1 MESWKKTPQV
11 LIVDDSS
18 ILREVF
24 TKELAP
30 LGINVTVAVDGQR
43 ALETA
48 KSTPFDMIIT
58 DIDMPNM
65 NGFDLCINLK
75 KNPFTKAIPVI
86 MLSSLDS
93 ETNIEHGFKVGA
105 AAYVSKARAGE
116 DLRECVKDILQKALF
131 LREQT
136 VLVVD
141 DSPLIINIVKDGLI
155 QAGFQVITAENGKIA
170 LEKLKTHKPDLIISD
185 MSMPEMDGIT
195 LCSTLQADSS
205 FSGIPFVVMS
215 TSNDRAVMRR
225 MIQRGACAF
234 LVKPFNI
241 EQVVITAEKILS
253 DQYQLL
259 LKEKEKS
266 DAERN
271 LMLASITSLIEA
283 LEARDK
289 YTRGH
294 SETVAEIVVGMA
306 KEMSFSSLD
315 IENINIAG
323 KLHDLGKIGVPD
335 RILLKP
341 GPLLKEEY
349 LLIKKHPVIGA
360 TILEP
365 IKTLEPIIPAVL
377 CHHERIDGNG
387 YPKGLK
393 NSNIPLW
400 ARIIAVADTY
410 HALISDRPYRESLSQ
425 GNVLQLIEDVRS
437 TQLCP
442 ECADV
447 FLRWI
452 QEQPRPFSSSINLN
466 NA

>member
-18 ILREVF
+18 ILGKIF

-30 LGINVTVAVDGQR
+30 LGINVTAAVDGQE
-43 ALETA
+43 ALEVA

-195 LCSTLQADSS
+195 LCSILQADSS

-225 MIQRGACAF
+225 MIQRGACSF

-241 EQVVITAEKILS
+241 EQVVITAEKKFFLTSIS
-253 DQYQLL
+253 CCSKKKKKQ
-259 LKEKEKS
+259 
-266 DAERN
+266 
-271 LMLASITSLIEA
+271 MLN
-283 LEARDK
+283 
-289 YTRGH
+289 
-294 SETVAEIVVGMA
+294 EI
-306 KEMSFSSLD
+306 
-315 IENINIAG
+315 
-323 KLHDLGKIGVPD
+323 
-335 RILLKP
+335 
-341 GPLLKEEY
+341 
-349 LLIKKHPVIGA
+349 
-360 TILEP
+360 
-365 IKTLEPIIPAVL
+365 
-377 CHHERIDGNG
+377 
-387 YPKGLK
+387 
-393 NSNIPLW
+393 
-400 ARIIAVADTY
+400 
-410 HALISDRPYRESLSQ
+410 
-425 GNVLQLIEDVRS
+425 
-437 TQLCP
+437 
-442 ECADV
+442 
-447 FLRWI
+447 
-452 QEQPRPFSSSINLN
+452 
-466 NA
+466 